1 MKAVAGSDIKMGM
14 WIKLAPGDDAF
25 CVKRVTEFPGVETWL
40 NVFNEDDFP
49 CAVRKGEWYAE
60 VEF

>member
-1 MKAVAGSDIKMGM
+1 MKAVAGSAIKAGM
-14 WIKLAPGDDAF
+14 WIILAPGDSPF
-25 CVKRVTEFPGVETWL
+25 QVSRVEPFPNAGSWL
-40 NVFNEDDFP
+40 FVFNEDDFP